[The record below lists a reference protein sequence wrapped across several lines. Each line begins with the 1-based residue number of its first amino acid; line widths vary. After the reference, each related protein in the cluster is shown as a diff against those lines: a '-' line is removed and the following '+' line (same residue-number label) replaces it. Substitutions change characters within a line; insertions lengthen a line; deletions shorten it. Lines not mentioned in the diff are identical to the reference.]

1 MAAAPKRTV
10 SERQE
15 HDPSRVIRG
24 GSGSGREEWSN
35 CNNRG

>member
-24 GSGSGREEWSN
+24 GSGRVEWSN